1 MVHVSEGI
9 RGKIMFRKCCMC
21 GKECIM
27 TPEEYL
33 FNKDGYKI
41 VDRSTHYGNSN
52 EPVIDGWCCKEC
64 GDEVLRIRDL

>member
-1 MVHVSEGI
+1 
-9 RGKIMFRKCCMC
+9 MC